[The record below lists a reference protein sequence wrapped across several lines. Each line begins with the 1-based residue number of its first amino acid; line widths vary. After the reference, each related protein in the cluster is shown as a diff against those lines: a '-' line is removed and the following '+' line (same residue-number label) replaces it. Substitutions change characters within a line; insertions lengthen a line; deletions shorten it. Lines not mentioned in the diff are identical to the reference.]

1 MNNIVLY
8 STKTCPQCN
17 SLKRQLD
24 AKNIEY
30 EVCYDED
37 TMISKGIRGV
47 PSLEIDGKILTN
59 VESVRWVREQ

>member
-1 MNNIVLY
+1 MSKIVLY

-24 AKNIEY
+24 SKNIDY

-37 TMISKGIRGV
+37 LMMSKGIRGI

-59 VESVRWVREQ
+59 VESVRWVKEQ